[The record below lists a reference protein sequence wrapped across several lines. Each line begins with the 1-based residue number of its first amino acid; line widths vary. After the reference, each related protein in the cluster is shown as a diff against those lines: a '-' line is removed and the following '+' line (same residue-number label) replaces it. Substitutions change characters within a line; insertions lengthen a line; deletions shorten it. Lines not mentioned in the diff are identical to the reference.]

1 MNYCGTRH
9 PIKFKLQPQ
18 GSELKLSDVERRIFG
33 SRFTGAADEAWP
45 PSHNQCNRESGGS
58 HRPKLARAELSKRG
72 WLMQTKYVADDVGQ
86 DRPGAVLADRL

>member
-33 SRFTGAADEAWP
+33 ARFTGAADEAWP
-45 PSHNQCNRESGGS
+45 PNHNQCNQSREGVTGLNW
-58 HRPKLARAELSKRG
+58 RARSFQK
-72 WLMQTKYVADDVGQ
+72 
-86 DRPGAVLADRL
+86 GAG